1 MHEMTTAIFRSQLG
15 PHGRD
20 DTFLSA
26 HPFQLSLRYR
36 VKFKIR

>member
-1 MHEMTTAIFRSQLG
+1 MDEMTAAIFKSQLG
-15 PHGRD
+15 PHGTD